1 VYHINVQLE
10 NYILFYLS
18 SGSTYTYSSN
28 DECVQAARTCSWSQ
42 ERGLHLTP
50 SDIFPPCP
58 ITNVNLTW
66 AVHDLWNISQKEN
79 ISTADIEAAAGVVD
93 RVLQVG
99 ALDELIPKIVLVLL
113 LHGLILLQ
121 HANYSYSG

>member
-1 VYHINVQLE
+1 MH
-10 NYILFYLS
+10 
-18 SGSTYTYSSN
+18 SSN
-28 DECVQAARTCSWSQ
+28 DECVQAARTCLWSQ

-50 SDIFPPCP
+50 SDKFPPCP

-66 AVHDLWNISQKEN
+66 ATHDLRNISQKEN
-79 ISTADIEAAAGVVD
+79 ISTTDIEAAAGVVD

-99 ALDELIPKIVLVLL
+99 ALDKLIPKIVLVLL

-121 HANYSYSG
+121 HASYSYSA